1 MSDGKQCL
9 LYMVKIP
16 YMEPGID
23 IMTDL
28 WRNRKAQTLD
38 FVPGRERG
46 EGGGSQASWD
56 KIPCPADIF
65 WTAPFSKAR
74 APGRKASREERKRER
89 EKEEEEGR
97 HFPRVVIP

>member
-16 YMEPGID
+16 YMEAGIV
-23 IMTDL
+23 IMTD
-28 WRNRKAQTLD
+28 
-38 FVPGRERG
+38 FSIV
-46 EGGGSQASWD
+46 
-56 KIPCPADIF
+56 DIF

>member
-16 YMEPGID
+16 YMEAGI
-23 IMTDL
+23 
-28 WRNRKAQTLD
+28 
-38 FVPGRERG
+38 
-46 EGGGSQASWD
+46 GSS
-56 KIPCPADIF
+56 ADIF